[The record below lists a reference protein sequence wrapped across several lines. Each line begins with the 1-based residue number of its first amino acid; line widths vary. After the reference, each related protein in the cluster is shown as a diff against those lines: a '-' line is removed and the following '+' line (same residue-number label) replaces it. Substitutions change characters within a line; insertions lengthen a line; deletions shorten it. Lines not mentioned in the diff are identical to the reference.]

1 MLGAAEGGWQC
12 VCGGSLHQSLYLYVC
27 SEISIIKK
35 AIFFFKK
42 RFLFWGGDV
51 TQDVAN
57 VRSAD
62 VETRMSGCLS
72 LLLILY
78 SENL

>member
-1 MLGAAEGGWQC
+1 MRVWRFSTPVSLPLC
-12 VCGGSLHQSLYLYVC
+12 VFGNFYN
-27 SEISIIKK
+27 KK
-35 AIFFFKK
+35 SNLFFKK
-42 RFLFWGGDV
+42 RFLFWGGDI